1 MTKNFKTKGNAWALL
16 PLLIFIFTFLGSGI
30 FLNDFYALP
39 SPVAVLIGIIAAFL
53 LFKESVEEKTKTF
66 ISGCGESKI
75 MTMCIIYLLAGAFA
89 VVSKATGGVDAVV
102 NIGINTI
109 DAAYFPLGIFLI
121 AAFLSTATGTSV
133 GAIVAI
139 GPIAVRLA
147 EASGASLPLIS
158 GALLG
163 GSMLGDNL
171 SMISDTTI
179 AATQSLG
186 CELKDKFKINL
197 FIAFPAAIITI
208 IVFFYL
214 GLNSDIIAVVI
225 PKASFEWITIIPYLM
240 VIVLALI
247 GVDVFATLIIGTVLA
262 GIIGLF
268 GHNFTLLEFT
278 QKIYEG
284 FTSMTDIFLLSML
297 SGGLAAMVDK
307 AGGIDYVLYHIK
319 KGIKS
324 KKSAQLGIGTLVGF
338 ANLAIA
344 NNTVS
349 IVITGGIAREINDEY
364 HLDNRKTATILDI
377 FSCII
382 QGILPYGA
390 QVLLILSFAKGKLDF
405 FDLIGNAWYHLFL
418 LIFTIIAIYSSVWD
432 KWVNKVLKFRNQTS

>member
-1 MTKNFKTKGNAWALL
+1 MTTFSKETGNPFALI
-16 PLLIFIFTFLGSGI
+16 PLLVFIITFLGAGI
-30 FLNDFYALP
+30 VLNDFYAFP

-53 LFKESVEEKTKTF
+53 LYKSSTDEKVETL
-66 ISGCGESKI
+66 IAGCGESKI
-75 MTMCIIYLLAGAFA
+75 MTMCLIYLLAGAFA

-102 NIGINTI
+102 NLGINTI
-109 DAAYFPLGIFLI
+109 DVAYFPLGIFLI
-121 AAFLSTATGTSV
+121 ASFLSTATGTSV

-139 GPIAVRLA
+139 GPIAVSLA
-147 EASGASLPLIS
+147 DKSGASLPLIS

-186 CELKDKFKINL
+186 CDLKDKFKVNL
-197 FIAFPAAIITI
+197 FIAFPAAILT
-208 IVFFYL
+208 VLAFFFL
-214 GLNSDIIAVVI
+214 GLNSDIVAVAVA
-225 PKASFEWITIIPYLM
+225 KNDFSWITIVPYIV
-240 VIVLALI
+240 VIVLAVV
-247 GVDVFATLIIGTVLA
+247 GVNVFSTLILGTILA
-262 GIIGLF
+262 GIIGYL
-268 GHNFTLLEFT
+268 GGSFTIMEFT

-297 SGGLAAMVDK
+297 TGGLAAMVDK
-307 AGGIDYVLYHIK
+307 AGGITYLLVQIK
-319 KGIKS
+319 KRIKN
-324 KKSAQLGIGTLVGF
+324 KKSAQAGIGALVGF

-349 IVITGGIAREINDEY
+349 IVITGSIAKEINDEY
-364 HLDNRKTATILDI
+364 ELNPKKTAAILDI

-390 QVLLILSFAKGKLDF
+390 QVLLILSFANGKLDF
-405 FDLIGNAWYHLFL
+405 FDLISNAWYHLFL
-418 LIFTIIAIYSSVWD
+418 LVFTLIAIYSSVWD
-432 KWVNKVLKFRNQTS
+432 KGTKRFFKI